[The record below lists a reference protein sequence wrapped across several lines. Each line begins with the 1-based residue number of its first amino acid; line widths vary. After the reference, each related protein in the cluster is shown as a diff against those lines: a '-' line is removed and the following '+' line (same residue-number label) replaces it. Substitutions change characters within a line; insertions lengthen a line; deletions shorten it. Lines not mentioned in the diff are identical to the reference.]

1 MAPTNPSGPPPAPVL
16 GAGSFAP
23 HPRVPPTGAPARQ
36 AAPNARMRP
45 AYNPPANDDD
55 EGSEGDD
62 EDPQPILASAITM
75 YISVPLLIKGDSNLI
90 ALEPSLTA
98 SKVSLGVVEALK
110 SMAYGQTGVP
120 LIDEEGR
127 PRPIN
132 VHVNAATT
140 VEGAKNLVGERAV
153 MERIAPTLKDVPT
166 DSRVTKMN
174 LAQALQKRE
183 RNGSEEPAETDSK
196 RTRRH

>member
-23 HPRVPPTGAPARQ
+23 QPRAAPARAPARQ
-36 AAPNARMRP
+36 AAPNARIRP
-45 AYNPPANDDD
+45 AYNPPADDGD
-55 EGSEGDD
+55 QESDGDD
-62 EDPQPILASAITM
+62 EPPLVPASAITM
-75 YISVPLLIKGDSNLI
+75 YISVPLLIKGDSNLV

-98 SKVSLGVVEALK
+98 NKVSLGIIEALK

-120 LIDEEGR
+120 LVDEEGR

-153 MERIAPTLKDVPT
+153 MERIAPSLEGMPT

-183 RNGSEEPAETDSK
+183 RNGSEEPVETDSK